1 MSDIDV
7 LVQLQNSEKNVK
19 LVRNIT
25 LCPAEQIYCTSTDA
39 TPILQRLNLILTI
52 GQRDTQKNQIGK
64 KDFKSGRHII
74 RKEIFI
80 KLERRTKK
88 IHEKLTPYTPLQIQM
103 YPILLCRSV
112 GSTYQQPKLSKTY

>member
-7 LVQLQNSEKNVK
+7 LVQLQNSV
-19 LVRNIT
+19 
-25 LCPAEQIYCTSTDA
+25 A

-64 KDFKSGRHII
+64 EDFKSRRHII

-88 IHEKLTPYTPLQIQM
+88 IHEKLSPYTPLLDPWDQLISNQNLVK
-103 YPILLCRSV
+103 PID
-112 GSTYQQPKLSKTY
+112 TPKEALYTV